1 MGVIDHDRQTGIQ
14 RLELLAA
21 LGDRIREIDDPGEL
35 AYAAAELLGRNL
47 KISRA
52 GYGTVDLKRETI
64 TIEGDWNAP
73 GINSLA
79 DPLHFRDYGSYIED
93 LKRGE
98 TVMFE
103 DAEIDPRTREHAEA
117 LKAISAQS
125 IINMPVSEQGG
136 FVALFI

>member
-64 TIEGDWNAP
+64 TIERDWNAP
-73 GINSLA
+73 GI
-79 DPLHFRDYGSYIED
+79 
-93 LKRGE
+93 
-98 TVMFE
+98 MFE

-125 IINMPVSEQGG
+125 IINMPVSEHGG
-136 FVALFI
+136 LVALFYLNHACPRR

>member
-64 TIEGDWNAP
+64 TIEGDW
-73 GINSLA
+73 
-79 DPLHFRDYGSYIED
+79 
-93 LKRGE
+93 KR
-98 TVMFE
+98 
-103 DAEIDPRTREHAEA
+103 
-117 LKAISAQS
+117 
-125 IINMPVSEQGG
+125 PVSIVSPVRSTFETT
-136 FVALFI
+136 VRTSRTSSAA